1 MFHYL
6 DNAATTQTRPEAA
19 QAAVTAM
26 TEEWGNP
33 SSRYAF
39 GQEASGRLKEHRAQV
54 AAGLGCRP
62 EEVYFL
68 SCGTEGDNWAIAAAV
83 EKNRRK
89 GKHIITTA
97 IEHAAVLEP
106 VKALAAQGYEVTYLK
121 PDRSGHVSAD
131 ALRAALRPDTVL
143 EPIRELERQG
153 YEVTWL
159 QPDQQ
164 GIITAEQVEAALR
177 PDTILVAMMLVNNE
191 LGTLLPVAEA
201 AQAIRDAGSPALLH
215 CDAVQA
221 FLKVPFTP
229 AELGVD
235 LLTLS
240 GHKIRAPKG
249 IGVQYIR
256 RGLNL
261 KPLLTG
267 GGQEGGLRPGTEP
280 TAQAAAL
287 AAACAAWQE
296 DYPARIQEIKEYAL
310 ESLSAVPGLEI
321 ISRGDA
327 PHICAVSLPGYPS
340 EMLVRELSDRGVYVS
355 SGSACHRGKPSHVFA
370 ALGLPKRTLMGVLRV
385 SFSPESTRADVDAL
399 AGGLTEITKTRIAA
413 R

>member
-1 MFHYL
+1 MPVSL
-6 DNAATTQTRPEAA
+6 DNAATTRVCPEAA
-19 QAAVTAM
+19 RAALEAM
-26 TEEWGNP
+26 TEGYGNP
-33 SSRYAF
+33 SSGYAL
-39 GQEASGRLKEHRAQV
+39 GQAAAAALKEHRAAV
-54 AAGLGCRP
+54 AGRLGCAP
-62 EEVYFL
+62 EELIFT
-68 SCGTEGDNWAIAAAV
+68 SCGTEGDNWAVRAAA
-83 EKNRRK
+83 EYGRRK
-89 GKHIITTA
+89 GRHIITTA

-106 VKALAAQGYEVTYLK
+106 VKVLAAQGYEVL
-121 PDRSGHVSAD
+121 VS
-131 ALRAALRPDTVL
+131 
-143 EPIRELERQG
+143 
-153 YEVTWL
+153 
-159 QPDQQ
+159 
-164 GIITAEQVEAALR
+164 
-177 PDTILVAMMLVNNE
+177 MMLVNNE

-201 AQAIRDAGSPALLH
+201 AQSIRDAGSPALLH

-296 DYPARIQEIKEYAL
+296 DYPARIQGIKEYAL

-399 AGGLTEITKTRIAA
+399 AGGLTEIAKTRIAA

>member
-1 MFHYL
+1 M
-6 DNAATTQTRPEAA
+6 
-19 QAAVTAM
+19 
-26 TEEWGNP
+26 
-33 SSRYAF
+33 
-39 GQEASGRLKEHRAQV
+39 
-54 AAGLGCRP
+54 
-62 EEVYFL
+62 
-68 SCGTEGDNWAIAAAV
+68 
-83 EKNRRK
+83 
-89 GKHIITTA
+89 
-97 IEHAAVLEP
+97 
-106 VKALAAQGYEVTYLK
+106 
-121 PDRSGHVSAD
+121 
-131 ALRAALRPDTVL
+131 
-143 EPIRELERQG
+143 
-153 YEVTWL
+153 
-159 QPDQQ
+159 
-164 GIITAEQVEAALR
+164 
-177 PDTILVAMMLVNNE
+177 
-191 LGTLLPVAEA
+191 
-201 AQAIRDAGSPALLH
+201 
-215 CDAVQA
+215 QA

-261 KPLLTG
+261 RPLLTG

-296 DYPARIQEIKEYAL
+296 DYPARIQEVKEYAL

-321 ISRGDA
+321 ISRGTPPTSA
-327 PHICAVSLPGYPS
+327 PSPCPATPAKCWCGSCPTGG
-340 EMLVRELSDRGVYVS
+340 VRLLR
-355 SGSACHRGKPSHVFA
+355 SACHRGKPSHVFA

>member
-39 GQEASGRLKEHRAQV
+39 GQEASGRLNEHRAQV

-106 VKALAAQGYEVTYLK
+106 
-121 PDRSGHVSAD
+121 
-131 ALRAALRPDTVL
+131 
-143 EPIRELERQG
+143 IRELERQG

-191 LGTLLPVAEA
+191 LGTVLPVAETA
-201 AQAIRDAGSPALLH
+201 RAIRAARCPALLH
-215 CDAVQA
+215 CDAVQG

-229 AELGVD
+229 EGLGVD
-235 LLTLS
+235 TLAVS
-240 GHKIRAPKG
+240 GHKVHAPKG
-249 IGVQYIR
+249 IGALYIR
-256 RGLNL
+256 RGLRL
-261 KPLLTG
+261 PPLIRG
-267 GGQEGGLRPGTEP
+267 GGQEEGLRSGTEP
-280 TAQAAAL
+280 TAQTAAFAAAVEAGRASLERDL
-287 AAACAAWQE
+287 AHMRELKDYAARTLREQ
-296 DYPARIQEIKEYAL
+296 
-310 ESLSAVPGLEI
+310 VPGLELI
-321 ISRGDA
+321 GAGTA
-327 PHICAVSLPGYPS
+327 PHILPVTLPGYKS
-340 EMLVRELSDRGVYVS
+340 EVVVRFLSDRGVYIS
-355 SGSACHRGKPSHVFA
+355 SGSACHKGKPSHVYA
-370 ALGLPKRTLMGVLRV
+370 ALKLPKPQLDGILRI
-385 SFSPESTRADVDAL
+385 SFSYDTAREDVDAL
-399 AGGLTEITKTRIAA
+399 VQGLKEAQAQLFTSLS
-413 R
+413 

>member
-1 MFHYL
+1 MEKQIKIALAGNPNCGKTTLFNALTGSNQFVGNWPGVTVEKKEGKLKKHDNVVIMDLPGIYSLSPYTLEEVVARNYL
-6 DNAATTQTRPEAA
+6 VGERPDAILNIIDGTNLERNLYLTTQLLELGIPMVV
-19 QAAVTAM
+19 AVNRADLL
-26 TEEWGNP
+26 ERRGQKLNRDLL
-33 SSRYAF
+33 SR
-39 GQEASGRLKEHRAQV
+39 L
-54 AAGLGCRP
+54 LGCP
-62 EEVYFL
+62 VVVL
-68 SCGTEGDNWAIAAAV
+68 SAARGTG
-83 EKNRRK
+83 
-89 GKHIITTA
+89 
-97 IEHAAVLEP
+97 
-106 VKALAAQGYEVTYLK
+106 
-121 PDRSGHVSAD
+121 
-131 ALRAALRPDTVL
+131 
-143 EPIRELERQG
+143 
-153 YEVTWL
+153 
-159 QPDQQ
+159 
-164 GIITAEQVEAALR
+164 
-177 PDTILVAMMLVNNE
+177 
-191 LGTLLPVAEA
+191 VAEA

-296 DYPARIQEIKEYAL
+296 DYPARIQGIKEYAL
-310 ESLSAVPGLEI
+310 GSLSAVPGLEI
-321 ISRGDA
+321 VSRGDA
-327 PHICAVSLPGYPS
+327 PHICAVALPGYPS

>member
-1 MFHYL
+1 MIHYF
-6 DNAATTQTRPEAA
+6 DNAATTPVRPEAV
-19 QAAVTAM
+19 QAAVEAM
-26 TEEWGNP
+26 TEGWGNP
-33 SSRYAF
+33 SSRYAL
-39 GQEASGRLKEHRAQV
+39 GREAADRVAGWRGDV

-62 EEVYFL
+62 EEVFFT
-68 SCGTEGDNWAIAAAV
+68 SCGSEGDNWAIRGAV
-83 EKNRRK
+83 ELGKRR
-89 GKHIITTA
+89 GRHIITTA

-106 VKALAAQGYEVTYLK
+106 C
-121 PDRSGHVSAD
+121 
-131 ALRAALRPDTVL
+131 
-143 EPIRELERQG
+143 RELERQG
-153 YEVTWL
+153 YEVTYL
-159 QPDQQ
+159 RPDRE
-164 GIITAEQVEAALR
+164 GNISLEELEAALR
-177 PDTILVAMMLVNNE
+177 PDTVLVSMILVNNE
-191 LGTLLPVAEA
+191 LGTVLPVAQA
-201 AQAIRDAGSPALLH
+201 AQLVRRLGSSALLH
-215 CDAVQA
+215 CDGVQG
-221 FLKVPFTP
+221 FLKLPFTP

-296 DYPARIQEIKEYAL
+296 DYPARIQGIKEYAL

-399 AGGLTEITKTRIAA
+399 AGGLTEIAKTRIAA

>member
-106 VKALAAQGYEVTYLK
+106 
-121 PDRSGHVSAD
+121 
-131 ALRAALRPDTVL
+131 
-143 EPIRELERQG
+143 IRELERQG

-191 LGTLLPVAEA
+191 LGTVLPVAETA
-201 AQAIRDAGSPALLH
+201 RAIRAARCPALLH
-215 CDAVQA
+215 CDAVQG

-229 AELGVD
+229 EGLGVD
-235 LLTLS
+235 TLAVS
-240 GHKIRAPKG
+240 GHKVHAPKG
-249 IGVQYIR
+249 IGALYIR
-256 RGLNL
+256 RGLRL
-261 KPLLTG
+261 PPLIRG
-267 GGQEGGLRPGTEP
+267 GGQERGLRSGTEATP
-280 TAQAAAL
+280 QIAAL
-287 AAACAAWQE
+287 AAAASLGRERMEEHTAALT
-296 DYPARIQEIKEYAL
+296 DLKAYAL
-310 ESLSAVPGLEI
+310 ETFQRGVPGLAVV
-321 ISRGDA
+321 SPGDA
-327 PHICAVSLPGYPS
+327 PHICAISLPGYPS
-340 EMLVRELSDRGVYVS
+340 QVVVRWLSDRGFCVS
-355 SGSACHRGKPSHVFA
+355 SGSACHRGKASHVYA
-370 ALGLPKRTLMGVLRV
+370 AMHLSKGVRDGVLRI
-385 SFSPESTRADVDAL
+385 SFGPENTRQEVDQLAQAL
-399 AGGLTEITKTRIAA
+399 LEATRDLVPA
-413 R
+413 RG